1 MENSSLKTRKL
12 GISFKMVLCMII
24 ATIVTGIIIVV
35 QVINLS
41 TEILTNTYKD
51 EALSIA
57 KIVADNV
64 DGDAFDR
71 AIQNGPGE
79 DFDKV
84 HAQLST
90 FLKGEVIKYV
100 YTCAVDEKG
109 KYHYV
114 VDSDPNKPADWWDM
128 MDDQP
133 EIKSALGGVSAV
145 TEEPVEDD
153 WGLAYNAFAPVW
165 NSKGK
170 IIGVVGVDVD
180 AHMVDKQSH
189 RMINCFLVAILV
201 CIGFACVAG
210 VFIFIK
216 QSKEFSA
223 LNNAVLSV
231 ASADGDL
238 TQRLDVKSGD
248 ELEVI
253 ANNLNKLLEKT
264 QITIRDVKD
273 GNGSFGNIIQNIN
286 SDMHTSRESVSATN
300 TSLENISAN
309 IEEIAANIELSSADA
324 DSIYGT
330 SEMVRNIVSQNTKA
344 VEEISGESQKLYIS
358 TKRSTEDANR
368 HLREIREQ
376 MEEEKEKAQAV
387 DKIAQLS
394 DAILRI
400 AKQTNLLSLN
410 ASIEAARAGD
420 AGRGFAVVATEIN
433 GLAESSSK
441 AATEIQQVSKAVND
455 AINGFLGITDTMMKL
470 IDDMVEKDYTTFE
483 DTSKRFK
490 ESTVGIKNDMI
501 ELDKMMKNYF
511 ASIESISS
519 SIRQIAAASEHNA
532 KEVVEVSQNI
542 NSLES
547 ALGQT
552 VDATDGAMDTMK
564 AINKNL
570 NTYTV

>member
-12 GISFKMVLCMII
+12 SISIKMVLSMLA
-24 ATIVTGIIIVV
+24 ATIVSGIIIVV

-41 TEILTNTYKD
+41 TEILTDTYKD
-51 EALSIA
+51 EALSVA
-57 KIVADNV
+57 KMVADNI
-64 DGDAFDR
+64 DGDAFDA

-79 DFDKV
+79 DFDLV
-84 HAQLST
+84 FEQLTT
-90 FLKGEVIKYV
+90 FLKGDAIMYV
-100 YTCAVDEKG
+100 YTVAADENG
-109 KYHYV
+109 KYRYI
-114 VDSDPNKPADWWDM
+114 VDADTVSPAEYWEAAA
-128 MDDQP
+128 DQP
-133 EIKSALGGVSAV
+133 EIKAALGGVASV
-145 TEEPVEDD
+145 TADPVEDE
-153 WGLAYNAFAPVW
+153 WGTAYNAFAPVW

-170 IIGVVGVDVD
+170 IVGVVGVDVD
-180 AHMVDKQSH
+180 SHMVDKQSH
-189 RMINCFLVAILV
+189 RMINCFLIAIVICAGLV
-201 CIGFACVAG
+201 LVAG
-210 VFIFIK
+210 IYIFIK
-216 QSKEFSA
+216 QSREFSA

-238 TQRLDVKSGD
+238 TQRLNVKSGD

-264 QITIRDVKD
+264 QDTIKGIKD
-273 GNGSFGNIIQNIN
+273 GNGNFSGVIQNIN
-286 SDMHTSRESVSATN
+286 SDMHISRESVSATN

-344 VEEISGESQKLYIS
+344 VEDISAESHKLYVS

-368 HLREIREQ
+368 HLKEIRNQ
-376 MEEEKEKAQAV
+376 LEEEKEKAQAV

-433 GLAESSSK
+433 GLAESSSR

-455 AINGFLGITDTMMKL
+455 AINGFLGMTDTMMKL

-490 ESTVGIKNDMI
+490 ESTVGIKDDMI
-501 ELDKMMKNYF
+501 ELDNMMKNYF
-511 ASIESISS
+511 SSIESISS

-532 KEVVEVSQNI
+532 KEVVEVSQTI

-547 ALGQT
+547 ALSGT
-552 VDATDGAMDTMK
+552 VDATDDAMNTMK

-570 NTYTV
+570 DTYTV